1 MKHLSYLFAHLFI
14 HSFTHSLIL
23 GSQSLCPSSST
34 CISCG
39 NSLLSH
45 CEVSVELQGVWPSL
59 IPWETEELLWP
70 IIHFS
75 DVVETRGRP
84 WPEAQALP
92 EVLVFPG
99 LWCEDTKTWCKL
111 TYLFLGRY
119 SSALKTGYPNACFL
133 STMCQLLYWP
143 FNSVPPLPAS
153 VLTYDPVTQFSQCGF
168 HVAPCLTDTR
178 HLHFGDR
185 QVKQRWD
192 CLKKRENV
200 ERV

>member
-143 FNSVPPLPAS
+143 FNSVPLPILFQRFPFFSSNPSAVSLACPQNAS
-153 VLTYDPVTQFSQCGF
+153 VGYQLSRGP
-168 HVAPCLTDTR
+168 
-178 HLHFGDR
+178 
-185 QVKQRWD
+185 
-192 CLKKRENV
+192 RENHIG
-200 ERV
+200 